1 MESQAASLSLNKLD
15 FSGSCRSPYGL
26 YSPQLFTPHKT
37 RNGELSIMCRNRH
50 CPKCQS
56 LAKAHWLEAR
66 QAELLPVPYAHVV
79 FTLASFQHRNVN
91 SHGTRLS
98 WFVYCEADF
107 FPLLQR
113 FAATPFLPRKVPG
126 KVLSCPCFSVKQPA
140 T

>member
-15 FSGSCRSPYGL
+15 FSGSCGSPYGL

-66 QAELLPVPYAHVV
+66 QAELLPVPYAPVV
-79 FTLASFQHRNVN
+79 FTLPQPIAALASQHKAV
-91 SHGTRLS
+91 
-98 WFVYCEADF
+98 VYG
-107 FPLLQR
+107 LLFR
-113 FAATPFLPRKVPG
+113 AAAET
-126 KVLSCPCFSVKQPA
+126 
-140 T
+140 